1 MLVLTSLG
9 TYAQKS
15 VLRLNLKKDSTYYL
29 TASIKMDIDEEIKGT
44 HQTVQSTIKGTT
56 AHTIVSIQDTLYT
69 MSVVYKSMS
78 MSFVINGH
86 EIEISSEGDTS
97 NLISKVMHGIIN
109 HPFDM
114 VISNRGQIVAVENFD
129 KVFATA
135 FAGLSVPEQRKEQ
148 AMAQMQ
154 QSFGDKNIFQN
165 LQQSFIIYPKKAMG
179 IKDTW
184 TNQTSLE
191 AAPVSAKIRN
201 IYTLDNITDDN
212 YEISAKS
219 LILPDKVAAYKQSA
233 GIFIRMLNISGAD
246 EITAKI
252 SKATGWISEAKT
264 TKHIKANAEVKKTI
278 SSTDTLVFPMTIDAV
293 IESKGE

>member
-1 MLVLTSLG
+1 MKKILSLLLVLTSLG

-109 HPFDM
+109 HSFDM
-114 VISNRGQIVAVENFD
+114 VISNRGQIVAVKNFD

-165 LQQSFIIYPKKAMG
+165 LQQSFIIYPKKAIG

-201 IYTLDNITDDN
+201 TLH
-212 YEISAKS
+212 
-219 LILPDKVAAYKQSA
+219 P
-233 GIFIRMLNISGAD
+233 G
-246 EITAKI
+246 
-252 SKATGWISEAKT
+252 
-264 TKHIKANAEVKKTI
+264 
-278 SSTDTLVFPMTIDAV
+278 
-293 IESKGE
+293 